1 MSQSDT
7 QSGTRL
13 EAQIEALVL
22 ASDEPLS
29 LQKIHSLIGD
39 DISSSD
45 IRSALAELETHYR
58 ERGINLVQVAGGWQF
73 RTAAAHA
80 ELVRQLWQI
89 KPPRLSRSALETL
102 AIIAYRQPTTRAE
115 IEALRGVKV
124 SSQMIATLQERGWI
138 KVLGRKE
145 VPGRPHLFGTGK
157 QFLIDFGLASLKDLP
172 DSAQL
177 MDEDEIQQLVIK
189 QTEFGQ
195 NLTEQTASEQMTS
208 EQITPEQIEQEQIA
222 QKQIAPENPAN
233 KNNEQHMDP
242 HETDNSKNEAEQT
255 AQNSDTYETG
265 HT

>member
-1 MSQSDT
+1 MNSPDT
-7 QSGTRL
+7 QPCNRPENLLETR
-13 EAQIEALVL
+13 IEALVL
-22 ASDEPLS
+22 ASDEPIS
-29 LQKIHSLIGD
+29 LQKLHNLLGN

-45 IRSALAELETHYR
+45 LRSTLAELETRYR

-73 RTAAAHA
+73 RTTPDHA
-80 ELVRQLWQI
+80 DLVRKLWQI

-145 VPGRPHLFGTGK
+145 VPGRPHLYGTGK

-172 DSAQL
+172 DSVQL

-189 QTEFGQ
+189 QTEPGQ
-195 NLTEQTASEQMTS
+195 
-208 EQITPEQIEQEQIA
+208 TPAEQEE
-222 QKQIAPENPAN
+222 QKIPGQ
-233 KNNEQHMDP
+233 
-242 HETDNSKNEAEQT
+242 TTAE
-255 AQNSDTYETG
+255 
-265 HT
+265 

>member
-1 MSQSDT
+1 MSSPEIQEIT
-7 QSGTRL
+7 EERVESGI
-13 EAQIEALVL
+13 EGSIEGKIEALIL

-29 LQKIHSLIGD
+29 LQKLHNLLGD
-39 DISSSD
+39 DIPSSD
-45 IRSALAELETHYR
+45 IRSTLSGLETHYR

-73 RTAAAHA
+73 RTAPSHA
-80 ELVRQLWQI
+80 EQVRQLWQI

-157 QFLIDFGLASLKDLP
+157 QFLIDFGLASLNDLP

-189 QTEFGQ
+189 QTTTDQ
-195 NLTEQTASEQMTS
+195 TE
-208 EQITPEQIEQEQIA
+208 IE
-222 QKQIAPENPAN
+222 
-233 KNNEQHMDP
+233 NNEQHLDN
-242 HETDNSKNEAEQT
+242 HETDTQENEAEQT
-255 AQNSDTYETG
+255 PENADETG
-265 HT
+265 SDQSFTIH

>member
-1 MSQSDT
+1 MNQPDARLDI
-7 QSGTRL
+7 RL
-13 EAQIEALVL
+13 EAQIEALIL

-29 LQKIHSLIGD
+29 PQKIHSLIDD
-39 DISSSD
+39 DIPSSD
-45 IRSALAELETHYR
+45 IRFALTELETHYR

-138 KVLGRKE
+138 KVLGRKD

-195 NLTEQTASEQMTS
+195 NLAEQPASEQTIS
-208 EQITPEQIEQEQIA
+208 EQSTPEQIAAGQS
-222 QKQIAPENPAN
+222 AN
-233 KNNEQHMDP
+233 ENNEQHMDT
-242 HETDNSKNEAEQT
+242 HETDKQKNEAEQT
-255 AQNSDTYETG
+255 TQNTDTHETG
-265 HT
+265 NT

>member
-1 MSQSDT
+1 MNQPYT
-7 QSGTRL
+7 QPDTRL
-13 EAQIEALVL
+13 EAQIEALIL
-22 ASDEPLS
+22 ASDEPVS

-80 ELVRQLWQI
+80 DLVRQLWQI

-145 VPGRPHLFGTGK
+145 VPGRPHLYGTGK

-189 QTEFGQ
+189 QT
-195 NLTEQTASEQMTS
+195 LSTEQATPDQSE
-208 EQITPEQIEQEQIA
+208 IE
-222 QKQIAPENPAN
+222 
-233 KNNEQHMDP
+233 NNEQNLDP
-242 HETDNSKNEAEQT
+242 HETDTQKHETEQAPKNP
-255 AQNSDTYETG
+255 DETG
-265 HT
+265 SSQSTHIH